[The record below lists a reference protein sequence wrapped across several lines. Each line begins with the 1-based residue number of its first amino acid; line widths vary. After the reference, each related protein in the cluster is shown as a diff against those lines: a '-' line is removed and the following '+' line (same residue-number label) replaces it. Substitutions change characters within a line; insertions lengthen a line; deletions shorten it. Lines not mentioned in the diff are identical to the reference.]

1 MYRHRWWKRT
11 QYFDKISDSVILE
24 TRRVDFV
31 PLLQSCQRVYSEI
44 MDIIFQKNTFL
55 FDDTDA
61 IIDFSHTLLPQ
72 RLGMIRTLQLSFL
85 CFNPSWDRCCQILAT
100 KLPGLKTLTI
110 RLYPYDLD
118 YWLMPLYQIQQPT
131 VFRVL
136 LTKSSRPG
144 PQLEE
149 SIGRFVDAPFRI
161 ELVEGRGFSKEHCYT
176 VTTAT

>member
-31 PLLQSCQRVYSEI
+31 PLLQSYTRRLWISSFKRTLSSLTTQTRLL
-44 MDIIFQKNTFL
+44 IFR
-55 FDDTDA
+55 
-61 IIDFSHTLLPQ
+61 TLLPQ

-118 YWLMPLYQIQQPT
+118 YWLMPL
-131 VFRVL
+131 
-136 LTKSSRPG
+136 RPG